1 MNACYPAVIDINPVV
16 EGDITRAR
24 NKAGNKTGEM
34 LGAYG
39 VTFPDIPGCY
49 AAGDTIEA
57 AMRNAS
63 EALAL
68 HLEVMQEE
76 GLPLPQSSR
85 PETILAD
92 PSIKLAAIA
101 MIDAPTP
108 NKSVRVNI
116 SMASDLLERIDAV
129 TSNRSAFLAEGARYL
144 LERGGGVQPTT
155 RRASKGRKN

>member
-16 EGDITRAR
+16 EGGITRAR

-34 LGAYG
+34 LVGYC
-39 VTFPDIPGCY
+39 VTIPDLPVCY
-49 AAGDTIEA
+49 AAGDTIEE
-57 AMRNAS
+57 AMRNSSA
-63 EALAL
+63 ALAL

-76 GLPLPQSSR
+76 GLPMPQSSR

-92 PSIKLAAIA
+92 PSIRLAAIA

-116 SMASDLLERIDAV
+116 SMASDLLDRIDAV

-144 LERGGGVQPTT
+144 LERGGGVKVAAGSGA
-155 RRASKGRKN
+155 RRRKM

>member
-1 MNACYPAVIDINPVV
+1 MNACYPAVIDINPAV
-16 EGDITRAR
+16 EGKITKAKR
-24 NKAGNKTGEM
+24 KAGEVFGS
-34 LGAYG
+34 YG

-49 AAGDTIEA
+49 AAGDTIEE

-76 GLPLPQSSR
+76 GLPLPKSSR

-92 PSIKLAAIA
+92 PSLKLAAIA

-116 SMASDLLERIDAV
+116 SMASDLLDRIDAM

-144 LERGGGVQPTT
+144 LERGGGVQPT
-155 RRASKGRKN
+155 RQRAAKGRKA